1 MTERKKEDNMCYRK
15 RCDICNKLTY
25 GGCGKHI
32 EYILADVPQEDRC
45 QGHIVS
51 KDDDAEELDQ

>member
-1 MTERKKEDNMCYRK
+1 MCYRK

-32 EYILADVPQEDRC
+32 EHVLADVPQEDRC
-45 QGHIVS
+45 QGHVIHQDES
-51 KDDDAEELDQ
+51 AEELDQ